1 MVKTGLYLLSEG
13 LALLCVDLIPKSKK
27 LFLDIARGCIFR
39 RVYYPHVFQTTLKVY
54 ILREGV

>member
-39 RVYYPHVFQTTLKVY
+39 RVYYPHVFKTALKVY
-54 ILREGV
+54 I